1 MVSSNSHS
9 TVVNTPDYQ
18 AHFTYGPR
26 VSACACR
33 ELTKTR
39 KEYKAM
45 VTRMK
50 LKGNTVRVESY
61 NHVQWVLKIS
71 ANSMYRALSFGQ
83 YNTYSPSSGM
93 SVTSIW
99 MWYLNITAVVI
110 TCLGFN
116 ALYGDTDSIMFY
128 LPGTKSSHTLP

>member
-1 MVSSNSHS
+1 M
-9 TVVNTPDYQ
+9 
-18 AHFTYGPR
+18 
-26 VSACACR
+26 
-33 ELTKTR
+33 KTR
-39 KEYKAM
+39 KEYKAI

-83 YNTYSPSSGM
+83 YNTYSPRCGM

-99 MWYLNITAVVI
+99 MWCLNITAVVI

-116 ALYGDTDSIMFY
+116 VLYGDTDSIMFC